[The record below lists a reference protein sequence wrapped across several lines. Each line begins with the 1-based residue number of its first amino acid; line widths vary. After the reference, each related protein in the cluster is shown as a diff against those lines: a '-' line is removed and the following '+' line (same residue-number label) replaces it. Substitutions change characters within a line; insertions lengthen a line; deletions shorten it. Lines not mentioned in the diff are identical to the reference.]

1 MSSKKLIQ
9 NTEATEAVKSFVFP
23 VKLRA
28 AQQKKADDELLHA
41 RRKVQVHITDRERL
55 IAGLLQLKF
64 QLEDYINSDEYDPK
78 KNFGS
83 FLLSYLNVTNK
94 RSSDLANDI
103 KIHKT
108 LMSQIINNK
117 RPPNDSFI
125 VRLELHSNNTIP
137 ADYWFKLIQKEQVH
151 ELQTNR
157 IIRKR
162 ERKHVLNK
170 LPVRL

>member
-1 MSSKKLIQ
+1 MSSKKILQ
-9 NTEATEAVKSFVFP
+9 NTEAKEAVKSFVFP
-23 VKLRA
+23 VKLRTT
-28 AQQKKADDELLHA
+28 QQKKSDAELVKA
-41 RRKVQVHITDRERL
+41 RRNIQAQMTDRERL

-64 QLEDYINSDEYDPK
+64 QLEDYINSDDYDPK
-78 KNFGS
+78 KTFGS

-94 RSSDLANDI
+94 RRSDLANDI
-103 KIHKT
+103 KIHRT
-108 LMSQIINNK
+108 LMSQIINNN

-162 ERKHVLNK
+162 EKKNVLNK
-170 LPVRL
+170 LSVKL